1 MPRCKYSRKGNVK
14 ERLGKREHDKQGG
27 GVVGGAVRLFFRRE
41 GTIKY
46 WKGAVEVRDVTHHYS
61 SRDRAGR
68 RSAGALP
75 ASLHLSDREFTE
87 SALATAELG
96 ILPTILCSLFHIP
109 GSVSGR
115 IQ

>member
-1 MPRCKYSRKGNVK
+1 MSKKHSVSGNMTN
-14 ERLGKREHDKQGG
+14 REGEGDGG
-27 GVVGGAVRLFFRRE
+27 WLCAFFRRE

-46 WKGAVEVRDVTHHYS
+46 WKGAMEVRDVTHHYS
-61 SRDRAGR
+61 SPDRADR

-96 ILPTILCSLFHIP
+96 IVPTILCSLFHIP